1 MIAALSLSGAVFL
14 SYYLLP
20 LRWILPCASVCAA
33 AGFSCFL
40 LRKGERWIY
49 MAFLC
54 LIGAATGF
62 SAYAMHW
69 NRTLRYA
76 EQWDGTEQIVSVQV
90 METPTQLDHSLRLHV
105 RRTEAP
111 KLDMMLYDYN
121 GLIQNLK
128 PGNTLTVSARLRRAD
143 LRYGE
148 RSDSLVS
155 KDIYLTGTLTA
166 IEARHAD
173 LHSLRTVAALC
184 SKRIS
189 DYAAGFFSADTATFM
204 RALMLGDKTAF
215 YKDTAL
221 YARMQG
227 AGFMHVVAVSRV
239 QYLIFGIY
247 RIARKPHFTGFF
259 GTWHLRLS

>member
-1 MIAALSLSGAVFL
+1 MGRKPERIIPFFDCQESERMIEYRQNTDQTAGGEENVRKLMIAALSLSGAVFL

-33 AGFSCFL
+33 AAFSCFL

-62 SAYAMHW
+62 SAYALHW

-76 EQWDGTEQIVSVQV
+76 EQWDGTEQIISVQV
-90 METPTQLDHSLRLHV
+90 MEAPTQLDHSLRLHV

-155 KDIYLTGTLTA
+155 KDIYLTGTLTK

-173 LHSLRTVAALC
+173 HHSLRTVAALC
-184 SKRIS
+184 WATRRI
-189 DYAAGFFSADTATFM
+189 FTRILRFM
-204 RALMLGDKTAF
+204 PGCRARASCMLWRYQACI
-215 YKDTAL
+215 
-221 YARMQG
+221 
-227 AGFMHVVAVSRV
+227 SR
-239 QYLIFGIY
+239 F
-247 RIARKPHFTGFF
+247 
-259 GTWHLRLS
+259 